1 MSVSAIHRFWDKR
14 SLIFKVLIVVI
25 IMVPLGFYNF
35 VGASLILSDDI
46 KNDKADVET
55 IDIVDSTTPKDF
67 DTELL
72 NPDSDS
78 TLLFIEKWN

>member
-1 MSVSAIHRFWDKR
+1 MSVSAIYRFWDKR

-55 IDIVDSTTPKDF
+55 IDIVDSTSPKDF
-67 DTELL
+67 DTE
-72 NPDSDS
+72 
-78 TLLFIEKWN
+78 